1 MITEPAHGQVPFDYG
16 HEPSHLEADFIEGDG
31 NRLALAHLRL
41 YPDWPGPLTLLE
53 GPAKSGKSH
62 LGRVWV
68 ARAGGIIADP
78 FGLDDLSRAGGT
90 TPLLVDDVD
99 RAGFDEAALFH
110 LLNQS
115 IRDRRPV
122 LLTAREPIANWPFE
136 TDDLKSRARLA
147 ARFSLTLSDDI
158 QLSQM
163 FAKLFDDRQVMVK
176 PDVIAYLVARMERS
190 AEEAV
195 ALADLTDRM
204 ALSKGSAITRRIAAA
219 ALAERGVGA
228 DELDLEGDSDE

>member
-1 MITEPAHGQVPFDYG
+1 
-16 HEPSHLEADFIEGDG
+16 
-31 NRLALAHLRL
+31 
-41 YPDWPGPLTLLE
+41 
-53 GPAKSGKSH
+53 
-62 LGRVWV
+62 
-68 ARAGGIIADP
+68 
-78 FGLDDLSRAGGT
+78 
-90 TPLLVDDVD
+90 
-99 RAGFDEAALFH
+99 
-110 LLNQS
+110 
-115 IRDRRPV
+115 
-122 LLTAREPIANWPFE
+122 
-136 TDDLKSRARLA
+136 
-147 ARFSLTLSDDI
+147 
-158 QLSQM
+158 M